1 MVLPL
6 AVLAVPAALIGFAN
20 INGGIDHL
28 LAGALPQQTEDALP
42 DLSFNWPIALASS
55 AMGLAG
61 IGSAWLFYGAKVLSA
76 ERVRVALRP
85 VHYVLER
92 KYFLDDLYEGVVVQ
106 NIVYRGVS
114 AFLAWFDSNV
124 VDGVA
129 NGVATSMRLSSSGLR
144 MLQTGQVQVYG
155 AVGLLGI
162 VLAGGLIFLL
172 NPL

>member
-20 INGGIDHL
+20 INGGMEHL

-55 AMGLAG
+55 AMALAG
-61 IGSAWLFYGAKVLSA
+61 IGFAWLFYGANVLSA

-92 KYFLDDLYEGVVVQ
+92 KYFLDDLYEGVIVQ
-106 NIVYRGVS
+106 NVVYRGVA

-129 NGVATSMRLSSSGLR
+129 MAPSTSVRETEQSACCNRAGAGVRRGGAAGHRPGGRSDLSS
-144 MLQTGQVQVYG
+144 
-155 AVGLLGI
+155 A
-162 VLAGGLIFLL
+162 
-172 NPL
+172 PL